1 MIVLDSVALLRPLWL
16 LALPL
21 AMLAFG
27 FTRAGAQG
35 LADWERAMDP
45 GLMQALLQRGAASGG
60 GRAKASGLFAA
71 SLLIILALA
80 GPAIRGANR
89 DSLRNLDASILVID
103 LSAAATQ
110 GHMLQQAQTAAQQ
123 VLEVSGGRQ
132 LGLILYGGDA
142 YLASPL
148 TSDAA
153 ATTSLLFALD
163 NETMPDPGER
173 PDRALELARKI
184 LAEAKILAGDVV
196 LVTAGSGGGTGA
208 LVEAR
213 ALAGAGGTL
222 HTLFLPQNEA
232 GDAARRRGVAALAAG
247 GGGVSGDAGRP
258 GLVLSAISGR
268 SSLHFAPSSLGVL
281 AFRDLG
287 QWLLLAAALPL
298 LLSFRRSAA

>member
-1 MIVLDSVALLRPLWL
+1 MIVLGTLALLRPFWL

-21 AMLAFG
+21 ALLAFG
-27 FTRAGAQG
+27 LTRAGAQG

-45 GLMQALLQRGAASGG
+45 ALFKALLHRGAAAGA
-60 GRAKASGLFAA
+60 GRATGSGLFAA
-71 SLLIILALA
+71 CLLIILGLA
-80 GPAIRGANR
+80 GPAIRSENR
-89 DSLRNLDASILVID
+89 DNLRNLDATILVID

-110 GHMLQQAQTAAQQ
+110 GHRLQQAQTMAQR
-123 VLEVSGGRQ
+123 VLEASGGRQ

-163 NETMPDPGER
+163 AETMPDPGEH
-173 PDRALELARKI
+173 PERALELARKV

-196 LVTAGSGGGTGA
+196 LVTAGPGGGANGLA
-208 LVEAR
+208 QAG

-222 HTLFLPQNEA
+222 HTLYLPQD
-232 GDAARRRGVAALAAG
+232 DASDNARRKGVAALALAG
-247 GGGVSGDAGRP
+247 GGLSGDAGQP
-258 GLVLSAISGR
+258 EAVLSAISGR
-268 SSLHFAPSSLGVL
+268 ASLHFSNSSPGTL

-287 QWLLLAAALPL
+287 QLLLLAAALPL
-298 LLSFRRSAA
+298 LLAFRRSAA